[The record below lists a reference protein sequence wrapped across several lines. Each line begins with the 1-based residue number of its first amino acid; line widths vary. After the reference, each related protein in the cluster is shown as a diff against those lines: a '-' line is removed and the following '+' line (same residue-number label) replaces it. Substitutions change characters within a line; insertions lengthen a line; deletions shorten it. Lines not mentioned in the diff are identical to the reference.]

1 MEMIIIP
8 EDRVQKLRDMYFDG
22 WNRLAPVEGEM
33 NGVKVYFLRADILV
47 NKIFAKAL
55 DDFKTSEIKQIET
68 IDYKYFDSTEKEIV
82 PDLAGVFKDGK
93 GKEISLDVLTVKT
106 VLTEKIIEK
115 VLTEKLK

>member
-33 NGVKVYFLRADILV
+33 NGVKVYFLRADILI

-68 IDYKYFDSTEKEIV
+68 IDYKYFDSTEKEII
-82 PDLAGVFKDGK
+82 PDITGVFKDDK
-93 GKEISLDVLTVKT
+93 GKEIILADLTIKT
-106 VLTEKIIEK
+106 VLTEKTLIEK
-115 VLTEKLK
+115 TK